1 MNRIFKLK
9 CSLFLGDRVI
19 LRRVISGI
27 LVLLLVPI
35 NIFFLNLSLDT
46 DSTAKYF
53 ICNAIVSFI
62 ICAISI
68 YVLEEPSNLYDELDG
83 FVHVISVVVIYY
95 TVTFIYSK
103 DIISKGIIQ
112 FNEEVINS
120 SSTISFIICGVLGS
134 LGNTV
139 CSLIPGLLI
148 SGIIR
153 SIRKKI
159 E

>member
-46 DSTAKYF
+46 DSTVKYF
-53 ICNAIVSFI
+53 IYNSIVS
-62 ICAISI
+62 SI
-68 YVLEEPSNLYDELDG
+68 VCGVSVYTLLKPLDLYEGIDG
-83 FVHVISVVVIYY
+83 SVHVISVVVIYFI
-95 TVTFIYSK
+95 VALIYSK

-112 FNEEVINS
+112 FNGEVINS

-153 SIRKKI
+153 SRKKI

>member
-1 MNRIFKLK
+1 MAL
-9 CSLFLGDRVI
+9 
-19 LRRVISGI
+19 
-27 LVLLLVPI
+27 
-35 NIFFLNLSLDT
+35 
-46 DSTAKYF
+46 
-53 ICNAIVSFI
+53 
-62 ICAISI
+62 
-68 YVLEEPSNLYDELDG
+68 
-83 FVHVISVVVIYY
+83 
-95 TVTFIYSK
+95 IYSK

-112 FNEEVINS
+112 FNGEVINS

-153 SIRKKI
+153 SRKKI